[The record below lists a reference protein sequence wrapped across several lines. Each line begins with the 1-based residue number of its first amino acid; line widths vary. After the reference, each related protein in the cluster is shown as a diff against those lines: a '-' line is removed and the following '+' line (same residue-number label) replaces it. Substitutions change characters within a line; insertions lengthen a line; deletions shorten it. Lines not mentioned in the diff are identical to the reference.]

1 NEAESRL
8 MGRTRTGVAHCPSS
22 NLRLGSGIAP
32 IRMYLGHKVPVGLGV
47 DGSASNDCS
56 AMLAEV
62 RQAMLVGRVKSGAS
76 SMPARDSLWIAT
88 LGGAEVLGRA
98 DIGELS
104 PGKAADLSLFD
115 VSGIDFA
122 GSLSDP
128 VAAVVFCGA
137 SHKARHVLV
146 NGEQVVK
153 DGRLVKVDEAA
164 LARKANKLS
173 REMLDK
179 ACHRY

>member
-1 NEAESRL
+1 
-8 MGRTRTGVAHCPSS
+8 
-22 NLRLGSGIAP
+22 
-32 IRMYLGHKVPVGLGV
+32 
-47 DGSASNDCS
+47 
-56 AMLAEV
+56 
-62 RQAMLVGRVKSGAS
+62 
-76 SMPARDSLWIAT
+76 MPARDALWIAT
-88 LGGAEVLGRA
+88 RGGAEVLGRN

-153 DGRLVKVDEAA
+153 DGRLVRIDETA

-173 REMLDK
+173 REMLAK
-179 ACHRY
+179 ASA